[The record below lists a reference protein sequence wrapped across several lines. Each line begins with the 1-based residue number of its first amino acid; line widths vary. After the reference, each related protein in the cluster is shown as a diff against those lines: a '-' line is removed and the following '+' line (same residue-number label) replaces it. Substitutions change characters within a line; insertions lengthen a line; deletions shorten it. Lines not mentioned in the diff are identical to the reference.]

1 MNMNDIQNA
10 LNLFKN
16 MTLIQTYISCT
27 MLIFICILTMA
38 LIINYMIIKA
48 TKKEKPKPWIYPIQ
62 VIAFVILI
70 FTATAQINAIKLNT
84 IADKH
89 GFYQIDT
96 MPIKQIYPEID
107 ALPEESD
114 LPENITDM
122 TVIYYKFGC
131 PDCKAI
137 HKNLHDQL
145 KVYDN
150 IYYIYT
156 RSKTGKRLRK
166 TYPVKKVPSA
176 IYIDKNKRTYT
187 CVLYKKQNR
196 HAKLDWDNLNKLIK
210 FMNHNED
217 QDHGLKQ

>member
-1 MNMNDIQNA
+1 
-10 LNLFKN
+10 
-16 MTLIQTYISCT
+16 MTLIQTYILCT

-48 TKKEKPKPWIYPIQ
+48 TKKEKPKPWIYPTQ

-107 ALPEESD
+107 ALPEEND
-114 LPENITDM
+114 LPENMTDV

-137 HKNLHDQL
+137 HKDLHEQL

-150 IYYIYT
+150 VYYIYT
-156 RSKTGKRLRK
+156 RSKTGKQLRK
-166 TYPVKKVPSA
+166 TYPVKKIPSA
-176 IYIDKNKRTYT
+176 IYIDKNKHTYA
-187 CVLYKKQNR
+187 CVLYKKQNG